1 MRRRRKGINFKYGTI
16 AIERR
21 ESWAGMK
28 RFVLIAAVLF
38 LAIAVA
44 YGRPVDP
51 PASSGSGGAS
61 AVWNSPDE
69 TANAFWAA
77 RVATGEPLRYLDS
90 IVELGEGSVHPRS
103 MGVAGGA
110 LVPGSF
116 PGIILL
122 YGVLKFLFRL
132 PFFLYT
138 PILTAI
144 AGLCF
149 GALVSK
155 LFDRKTGVAAAVLF
169 FVHPAVLYYG
179 ARGMFHNM
187 LFIDAL
193 VVAAALFALRPLR
206 AFFGTREAADDALG
220 GFILA
225 WALVVRTSEVVW
237 VLPAFAAFLPFA
249 GKERWRRLAFAALG
263 GIVPLVILLRI
274 NATLYGS
281 PWRTAYVA
289 PPPAETVIAPTTAP
303 EVPGTAAVPGTSE
316 SVSATLLPFGVHPR
330 LAARNVWNYGLKIF
344 WWQTVLAAAGF
355 VWWAFR
361 FRKATSAQK
370 MYALAALLTAA
381 WLALLYG
388 SWLIR
393 DRFDFT
399 QVTIGTSYVR
409 YFLPAYVA
417 ALPFAA
423 FALVRIGDLL
433 RKPRL
438 APAVLVL
445 CAILGVRTAVFAGD
459 ESLRAVRA
467 TLEGNAAKKTEL
479 LALFEPSAV
488 IMTERFDKLVVPER
502 MRVIPATDAGAFE
515 AAALAAEYV
524 SVYWY
529 GLRPE
534 GDEAGRLY
542 ELAGERG
549 LVFYEIANPAPGES
563 VFRLEWFAED
573 APYELEQD
581 PQDE

>member
-1 MRRRRKGINFKYGTI
+1 
-16 AIERR
+16 
-21 ESWAGMK
+21 
-28 RFVLIAAVLF
+28 
-38 LAIAVA
+38 
-44 YGRPVDP
+44 
-51 PASSGSGGAS
+51 
-61 AVWNSPDE
+61 
-69 TANAFWAA
+69 
-77 RVATGEPLRYLDS
+77 
-90 IVELGEGSVHPRS
+90 
-103 MGVAGGA
+103 MGVAGDA

-149 GALVSK
+149 GALVAR
-155 LFDRKTGVAAAVLF
+155 LFDRKTGRVAAVLF
-169 FVHPAVLYYG
+169 FLHPAVLYYG

-193 VVAAALFALRPLR
+193 VIAASLFALRPLR
-206 AFFGTREAADDALG
+206 AFFGAREEADDVLG

-225 WALVVRTSEVVW
+225 WALVVRTSEAIW

-249 GKERWRRLAFAALG
+249 GKERWRRLAYAALG
-263 GIVPLVILLRI
+263 GLVPLVILLRI

-281 PWRTAYVA
+281 PFRTAYA
-289 PPPAETVIAPTTAP
+289 PPPPAAETEAAVEDVISAPEETAFQAAPTA
-303 EVPGTAAVPGTSE
+303 
-316 SVSATLLPFGVHPR
+316 LLPFGVHPR
-330 LAARNVWNYGLKIF
+330 LAARNVWNYGLKLF
-344 WWQTVLAAAGF
+344 WWQSVLAAAGF
-355 VWWAFR
+355 AWWAFR
-361 FRKATSAQK
+361 FRASTSAQK

-417 ALPFAA
+417 AVPFAA
-423 FALVRIGDLL
+423 FALVRIGELL

-445 CAILGVRTAVFAGD
+445 CAVLGVRAAVFAGD

-502 MRVIPATDAGAFE
+502 LRVIPATDAGAFE

-524 SVYWY
+524 PVYWY
-529 GLRPE
+529 GLRPV

-542 ELAGERG
+542 ELAGEYG
-549 LVFYEIANPAPGES
+549 LVF
-563 VFRLEWFAED
+563 R
-573 APYELEQD
+573 
-581 PQDE
+581 

>member
-1 MRRRRKGINFKYGTI
+1 MRR
-16 AIERR
+16 AI
-21 ESWAGMK
+21 
-28 RFVLIAAVLF
+28 LIAATLF

-44 YGRPVDP
+44 YGRPVAP
-51 PASSGSGGAS
+51 PASVGPEGAS
-61 AVWNSPDE
+61 PVWNSPDE
-69 TANAFWAA
+69 TANVFWAS
-77 RVATGEPLRYLDS
+77 RVAAGEPLRYVDS
-90 IVELGEGSVHPRS
+90 IVELGAGAVHPRS
-103 MGVAGGA
+103 MGVAGDA

-149 GALVSK
+149 AALVAR
-155 LFDRKTGVAAAVLF
+155 LFDRKTGLVAAVLF
-169 FVHPAVLYYG
+169 FLHPAVLYYG

-206 AFFGTREAADDALG
+206 AYFGAREAADDVLG

-225 WALVVRTSEVVW
+225 WALVVRTSEAVW

-249 GKERWRRLAFAALG
+249 GKERWKRLAFAALG
-263 GIVPLVILLRI
+263 GLVPLVILLRI

-281 PWRTAYVA
+281 PFRTAYA
-289 PPPAETVIAPTTAP
+289 PPPPASVVEAEIDAAAP
-303 EVPGTAAVPGTSE
+303 EETATQAAP
-316 SVSATLLPFGVHPR
+316 AALLPFGLHPK
-330 LAARNVWNYGLKIF
+330 LAARNVWNYGLKLF
-344 WWQTVLAAAGF
+344 WWQSLLAAAGF
-355 VWWAFR
+355 VWWALR

-417 ALPFAA
+417 AAPFAA
-423 FALVRIGDLL
+423 FALVRIGGRLG
-433 RKPRL
+433 KPRL
-438 APAVLVL
+438 VPAVLVL
-445 CAILGVRTAVFAGD
+445 CAVLGIRAAVFAGD

-467 TLEGNAAKKTEL
+467 TLEGNAEKKTAL

-488 IMTERFDKLVVPER
+488 VMTERFDKLLVPER
-502 MRVIPATDAGAFE
+502 LRVIPATDAGAFE

-524 SVYWY
+524 PVYWY

-542 ELAGERG
+542 ELAGAYG
-549 LVFYEIANPAPGES
+549 LVFREIANPAPGEA
-563 VFRLEWFAED
+563 VYRLDWFAED
-573 APYELEQD
+573 ATYDLETD